1 MAGKRRRKL
10 FEAIYRGDGRRIR
23 KLLERGVSPHARD
36 EKGSTALYVAA
47 VQGEAWPVG
56 ELLAAGASP
65 NVESRGAAD
74 GTPLCGAASW
84 GHTAVLRALLAAGA
98 DPGMPESDGFTA
110 LAWAIR
116 GGSYDAVA
124 LLIDAGADPNQSDSQ
139 GRTPLLL
146 AAEQGRLALVR
157 LLLEHGADASIADTD
172 GRTARD
178 AALAGAAKDIEPELR
193 ADAVQHAPAGS
204 IVETRHTICVHVT
217 YPDGGSHSSVELEC
231 SHQQIAALLA
241 GPAEA
246 SARPLP
252 RRGRPRPSGASPRV

>member
-1 MAGKRRRKL
+1 MSAKRRRKL

-23 KLLERGVSPHARD
+23 KLLEHGVSPGARD

-65 NVESRGAAD
+65 NVESRGHAD

-84 GHTAVLRALLAAGA
+84 GHTAVLRTLLAAGA
-98 DPGMPESDGFTA
+98 DPGMPEADGFTP

-116 GGSYDAVA
+116 GGSYDSAA
-124 LLIDAGADPNQSDSQ
+124 LLLDAGADPNRRDGQ

-157 LLLEHGADASIADTD
+157 LLLEHGADPSIADAD
-172 GRTARD
+172 GRTPRD
-178 AALAGAAKDIEPELR
+178 AALATAATDVEPELR
-193 ADAVQHAPAGS
+193 AGAVQHAPPGS
-204 IVETRHTICVHVT
+204 TVETRHTISVQVT
-217 YPDGGSHSSVELEC
+217 YPDGGSHSSIELEC
-231 SHQQIAALLA
+231 SHEAIATLLS
-241 GPAEA
+241 GT
-246 SARPLP
+246 SARG
-252 RRGRPRPSGASPRV
+252 RRAR